1 MGSKGTQLPPGRR
14 ATSREQ
20 RPDISIYVLSGT
32 SPQLDCT
39 QCQPW
44 LSGIIGGKIWFK
56 ANSICLFGYIPKCF
70 VFFIVQIDMN
80 SYSIPTSAKYN
91 STANFK
97 LYLPQS
103 QYFYQLSN
111 NKKFLFDSKNI
122 SWFIWMTFVI
132 KHLFNNIIY
141 A

>member
-14 ATSREQ
+14 ATSKEQ

-39 QCQPW
+39 QYQPW

-56 ANSICLFGYIPKCF
+56 ANSICFFGYIQKCF
-70 VFFIVQIDMN
+70 LMVQIDM
-80 SYSIPTSAKYN
+80 YIPTLAKYN

-111 NKKFLFDSKNI
+111 NKKFLFYSKNI

-132 KHLFNNIIY
+132 KHLFNNMIMHN
-141 A
+141 